1 MEDLRG
7 GGEGVKE
14 QEGSIRRILVVFVY
28 SRSRVRIFHG
38 DNGQERGEKKK
49 EKAAEKEKKE
59 MKEMKKKILAL
70 IHVVVRSR
78 LNVARPPYRR

>member
-49 EKAAEKEKKE
+49 EKAAEKE

-78 LNVARPPYRR
+78 LDVARPPYRR